1 MRTMAGLSALFI
13 VILTQTGDAKAQEK
27 LRKNE
32 TYCLLTSEGGG
43 EGGGGAPLLCR
54 FETLQQC
61 LASKTGNSDTCMLNP
76 AIGYQPSRNR

>member
-1 MRTMAGLSALFI
+1 MKIPVALATLLLAA
-13 VILTQTGDAKAQEK
+13 VTQMGDAQAQEK

-61 LASKTGNSDTCMLNP
+61 FASKTSNSDTCMLNP
-76 AIGYQPSRNR
+76 AIGYQPARNR